1 MGAVVALE
9 FSGREGGGGEV
20 GRWGGREKGGR
31 GVEEGKKF
39 DEIIIRRMMMVM
51 MTRMMM
57 VMMTRMMTTRTRTR
71 VVEEHLR
78 SLHCEFLMRC
88 PSSTMSNFQDMPL
101 KRSLSF
107 IDTLVWVGW

>member
-1 MGAVVALE
+1 M
-9 FSGREGGGGEV
+9 
-20 GRWGGREKGGR
+20 
-31 GVEEGKKF
+31 EEEKKF

-51 MTRMMM
+51 RTRMMM
-57 VMMTRMMTTRTRTR
+57 VMRTRMMTMRTRTR

-101 KRSLSF
+101 RRSLSF
-107 IDTLVWVGW
+107 IDTLVWVGWWWCGWNGGGVGGMVVVWVGWCG